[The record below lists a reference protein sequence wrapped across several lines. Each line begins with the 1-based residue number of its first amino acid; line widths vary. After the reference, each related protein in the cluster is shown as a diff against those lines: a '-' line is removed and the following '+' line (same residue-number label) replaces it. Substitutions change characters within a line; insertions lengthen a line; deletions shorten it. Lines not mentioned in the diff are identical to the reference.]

1 LLASTN
7 HQQPTTPVKNKESYL
22 HSIKKPVLTTHH
34 QRSSFSRL
42 ITQMK
47 SFAPLYLSL
56 LCVFRIVSDSQ
67 GFIIPSKHTKVA
79 VGNAALSSPL
89 FRRPISTISKK
100 SRQLQIPLN
109 VPPSMTKIQMSEEK
123 EEEKP
128 IETTEVSASES
139 DQVEGKKTKEKERSG
154 FLTALV
160 LGPPLLAKFGIVL
173 LVKFLTDLVVFPLL
187 FLYRII
193 KSLKNKIVGLFVKK
207 DTMKG
212 DGVNG
217 NSSS

>member
-1 LLASTN
+1 
-7 HQQPTTPVKNKESYL
+7 
-22 HSIKKPVLTTHH
+22 
-34 QRSSFSRL
+34 
-42 ITQMK
+42 
-47 SFAPLYLSL
+47 
-56 LCVFRIVSDSQ
+56 
-67 GFIIPSKHTKVA
+67 
-79 VGNAALSSPL
+79 
-89 FRRPISTISKK
+89 
-100 SRQLQIPLN
+100 
-109 VPPSMTKIQMSEEK
+109 MSEEK